1 MALILIMTQ
10 IAAYLWPECIAVK
23 ALTTYFNA
31 FMLGDFSKG
40 RHLYSMINNPY
51 ANWLVT

>member
-10 IAAYLWPECIAVK
+10 IAAYLWIAVK
-23 ALTTYFNA
+23 ALITYFNA
-31 FMLGDFSKG
+31 FMLGDFLKG